1 MPAWSPDGEW
11 IYFVRT
17 RPDRGRWRIDGQVRT
32 FEMNVPALMRMH
44 PDGGGVETVLDGLI
58 EDGAN
63 SWFFWIRQPAP
74 SPDGQSVALISDGP
88 DPSQSDVVLQILD
101 LATGELR
108 PANAPQPSPLGHQ
121 DPAWRPDGKFVAH
134 TKNGRDGARGAP
146 VIARYE
152 PARDATATVTG
163 PGYLS
168 PSWSPDSKY
177 LAVTRTSL
185 VGTDIVIVDGAT
197 GSELLRLTDDGRSW
211 SPAWSPAGDAVAY
224 LHRSGDIVDLR
235 LVQLDGRAPD
245 WRVEQVL
252 DLTVLS
258 GLDGSSRPTWWIPPD
273 ELPAQPTPAPSGSAA
288 SPSASPGS

>member
-1 MPAWSPDGEW
+1 
-11 IYFVRT
+11 
-17 RPDRGRWRIDGQVRT
+17 
-32 FEMNVPALMRMH
+32 
-44 PDGGGVETVLDGLI
+44 
-58 EDGAN
+58 
-63 SWFFWIRQPAP
+63 
-74 SPDGQSVALISDGP
+74 
-88 DPSQSDVVLQILD
+88 
-101 LATGELR
+101 
-108 PANAPQPSPLGHQ
+108 
-121 DPAWRPDGKFVAH
+121 
-134 TKNGRDGARGAP
+134 

-152 PARDATATVTG
+152 PAKDATATVTG

-273 ELPAQPTPAPSGSAA
+273 ELPVQPTPV
-288 SPSASPGS
+288 PSASPASQSASPES